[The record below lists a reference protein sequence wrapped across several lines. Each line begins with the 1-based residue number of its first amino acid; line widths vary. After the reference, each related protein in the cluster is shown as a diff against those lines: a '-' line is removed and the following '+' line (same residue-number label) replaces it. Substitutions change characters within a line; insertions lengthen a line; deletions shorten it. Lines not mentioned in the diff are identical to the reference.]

1 MKRTVP
7 FAILTLALAACGLI
21 SSPPIENP
29 FGLEGQ
35 SSAFRLG
42 PNPTAV
48 GEAQVTATFGDLENL
63 NLPVT
68 PSGFTYTLEVS
79 SASLSGCPNLPNP
92 PTQIEVRMS
101 ARVTVSDNNNGNGP
115 REASAGAQNVEFTL
129 SLEENGYRVG
139 NLRNANVSFS
149 NLQTLLDILKTG
161 GQNTAT
167 LNADITTTSQPDLAG
182 CTLTLTWGGG
192 QGVLRF

>member
-7 FAILTLALAACGLI
+7 FAILILALAACGLI
-21 SSPPIENP
+21 SSPPIDNP

-35 SSAFRLG
+35 SSAFPLG

-48 GEAQVTATFGDLENL
+48 GEVQVSANFDDLENL
-63 NLPVT
+63 SLPVT
-68 PSGFTYTLEVS
+68 PSSFTYTLEVS
-79 SASLSGCPNLPNP
+79 SASLSGCPNLPNL

-115 REASAGAQNVEFTL
+115 RQASAEAKNVEFTL
-129 SLEENGYRVG
+129 SLEGSNYRAN
-139 NLRNANVSFS
+139 NLKNASVSFL
-149 NLQTLLDILKTG
+149 NLQNLLDILKTG
-161 GQNTAT
+161 GRNTAT
-167 LNADITTTSQPDLAG
+167 LEANITTTSDPDLAG

>member
-1 MKRTVP
+1 
-7 FAILTLALAACGLI
+7 
-21 SSPPIENP
+21 
-29 FGLEGQ
+29 
-35 SSAFRLG
+35 
-42 PNPTAV
+42 V
-48 GEAQVTATFGDLENL
+48 GEAQVTAIFDDLENL
-63 NLPVT
+63 NLPAT
-68 PSGFTYTLEVS
+68 PSSFTYTLEVS
-79 SASLSGCPNLPNP
+79 SASLSGCPNLPNL

-101 ARVTVSDNNNGNGP
+101 ARATVSDNNNGNGP
-115 REASAGAQNVEFTL
+115 RQASAEAQNVEFTL
-129 SLEENGYRVG
+129 SLEGSSYRVG

-167 LNADITTTSQPDLAG
+167 LNANITTTSDPDLAG